1 MKYFNPIMLSL
12 TMKAII
18 LQYSP
23 LTPVI
28 DEAEM
33 QLAVHINQA
42 RGLNET
48 WLRVR
53 HCKSKQNPALRS
65 SVA

>member
-18 LQYSP
+18 LQYAP

-33 QLAVHINQA
+33 QLAMHINQA
-42 RGLNET
+42 RGLN
-48 WLRVR
+48 
-53 HCKSKQNPALRS
+53 
-65 SVA
+65 